1 MTAIGWALGKASRT
15 SSSRRERG
23 LRIAPI
29 WYHGIVHRLF
39 QDDLPTSPIISR
51 LRASGVVTA
60 ETRSVVV
67 TFGEG
72 EGESAL
78 AREVRVTHQLFPNK
92 GSWSFF
98 VCPACG
104 RPARVLKLHEKPM
117 CRRCC
122 LREGIGYR
130 VSSGSPVE
138 RDVARLA
145 RLQKLRELLDGDPA
159 RLHPRPGRRLD
170 RRWSLTV
177 SWRRGM
183 IRERQALL
191 RLRRD
196 GLKLQ

>member
-1 MTAIGWALGKASRT
+1 MAG
-15 SSSRRERG
+15 
-23 LRIAPI
+23 
-29 WYHGIVHRLF
+29 HRSF
-39 QDDLPTSPIISR
+39 QDDLPTTPSISR
-51 LRASGVVTA
+51 LRASGFVTA
-60 ETRSVVV
+60 EKRSVVV
-67 TFGEG
+67 TFGG
-72 EGESAL
+72 GESAL
-78 AREVRVTHQLFPNK
+78 AREARVTHQLFPNG

-145 RLQKLRELLDGDPA
+145 RLLKLRALLDGRPA

-183 IRERQALL
+183 IRERQDLL
-191 RLRRD
+191 RLRGE
-196 GLKLQ
+196 GLRLQ

>member
-1 MTAIGWALGKASRT
+1 MPG
-15 SSSRRERG
+15 
-23 LRIAPI
+23 
-29 WYHGIVHRLF
+29 HRLF
-39 QDDLPTSPIISR
+39 QDDLPPSPTISR

-72 EGESAL
+72 ESAL
-78 AREVRVTHQLFPNK
+78 AREVHVTHQIFPNG

-104 RPARVLKLHEKPM
+104 RPARLLKLHEKPM

-130 VSSGSPVE
+130 VSSGTPVE
-138 RDVARLA
+138 RDMARVARLK
-145 RLQKLRELLDGDPA
+145 KLRELLDGGPA

-183 IRERQALL
+183 IRERKDLL
-191 RLRRD
+191 RLRLD

>member
-1 MTAIGWALGKASRT
+1 MSG
-15 SSSRRERG
+15 
-23 LRIAPI
+23 
-29 WYHGIVHRLF
+29 HRLF
-39 QDDLPTSPIISR
+39 QDDLPTSPTISR

-60 ETRSVVV
+60 ETRSVIV
-67 TFGEG
+67 TFGAG
-72 EGESAL
+72 VSAL
-78 AREVRVTHQLFPNK
+78 AREVRVTHHKFPN
-92 GSWSFF
+92 GGGWRFF
-98 VCPACG
+98 VCPDCG

-122 LREGIGYR
+122 LREGIRYR

-145 RLQKLRELLDGDPA
+145 RLQKLRELLDGGPA
-159 RLHPRPGRRLD
+159 RLNPRPGRRLD

-191 RLRRD
+191 RQRRD